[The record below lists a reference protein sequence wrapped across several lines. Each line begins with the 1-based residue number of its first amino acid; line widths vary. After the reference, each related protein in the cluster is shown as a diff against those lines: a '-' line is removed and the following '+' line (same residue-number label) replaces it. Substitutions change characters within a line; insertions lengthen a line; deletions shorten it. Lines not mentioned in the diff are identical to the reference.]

1 MKYFETLLEEQE
13 TLINVLYD
21 EHKIRVYSNRIE
33 VIKNLTKAIG
43 KPTKRYKK
51 NKTYWSG
58 ATWEIDFNDF
68 EKINVLL
75 NRNLVIEESFS
86 EKRKEQPKSKTKVKV
101 KVKKGENYQ
110 LNLDM

>member
-33 VIKNLTKAIG
+33 VIKNLTNALG

-68 EKINVLL
+68 EKIGMLL
-75 NRNLVIEESFS
+75 NRDLVIEESFS
-86 EKRKEQPKSKTKVKV
+86 EKRKEVKIKKTKVKDE
-101 KVKKGENYQ
+101 KGKFYQ
-110 LNLDM
+110 ITFDI